1 MTPVK
6 QIQTHYSSKYPTTND
21 RILTLQ
27 MVCEAVSLT
36 KATIYRSIAVQ
47 KFPAQV
53 RLTPGGGRVGWREK
67 EVHQWLRDPSAWA
80 TRKEVSA

>member
-1 MTPVK
+1 MKQVKPTP
-6 QIQTHYSSKYPTTND
+6 TNYLSEYRITSD

-36 KATIYRSIAVQ
+36 KATIYRSIADQ
-47 KFPAQV
+47 NFPAQV
-53 RLTPGGGRVGWREK
+53 RLTPGGGRVGWRER

-80 TRKEVSA
+80 EKKGVSA